1 MKEVYKMGTPEQPS
15 SRMCVQCGKPIAQ
28 DANVCPYCGKDYRVQ
43 AAPAA
48 KKKTVMP
55 LIGGILILIGGLLTL
70 LTGVG
75 LVASVGAFDAVM
87 LFDVQGVEMLEDILT
102 VSGLI
107 LLTLGLVG
115 VLGGIVAIMR
125 THFGLPILGGIFALL
140 GWFIPA
146 LIGLILVG
154 MSKDEFE

>member
-1 MKEVYKMGTPEQPS
+1 MGTPEQPS

-55 LIGGILILIGGLLTL
+55 LVGGILILVGGVITL
-70 LTGVG
+70 LWGVALAG
-75 LVASVGAFDAVM
+75 SVGALDALNPV
-87 LFDVQGVEMLEDILT
+87 DVEAVDLVSDLLTACGV
-102 VSGLI
+102 I
-107 LLTLGLVG
+107 LLILGLVG
-115 VLGGIVAIMR
+115 VLGGVFAIMR
-125 THFGLPILGGIFALL
+125 KHFGLAILGGIFALP
-140 GWFIPA
+140 GFFIPA

>member
-1 MKEVYKMGTPEQPS
+1 MGTPQQPS

-55 LIGGILILIGGLLTL
+55 LVGGILIVVGGVLALLA
-70 LTGVG
+70 GIG
-75 LVASVGAFDAVM
+75 LVASVGAFDSLM
-87 LFDVQGVEMLEDILT
+87 LVDVEGVDMLED
-102 VSGLI
+102 
-107 LLTLGLVG
+107 LLTACGILFIIFGLVG
-115 VLGGIVAIMR
+115 LLGGVFAIMR
-125 THFGLPILGGIFALL
+125 KHFGLAILGGIFALF
-140 GWFIPA
+140 GWFLPA

-154 MSKDEFE
+154 MSKEEFE